1 MSEIAR
7 IEALTKKARRR
18 PAFDEIMDWSNE
30 FREGP
35 LSSYETAAGTV
46 AEIQEGSELF
56 KFLDS
61 LDSLAEEGMI
71 SDAFAGKVRTLRA
84 AVDEVA
90 GEENPFEQLKAQWE
104 AFEEKQTEMERAFD
118 NPKKYEA
125 DEKDAMWD
133 ELTTSLGDISDTLKV
148 LVSGTEESAS

>member
-7 IEALTKKARRR
+7 IEALAKKARRR
-18 PAFDEIMDWSNE
+18 PAFDEITDWSNE

-35 LSSYETAAGTV
+35 LSSYETAAESV
-46 AEIQEGSELF
+46 SEIQEGSDLF

-71 SDAFAGKVRTLRA
+71 SDAFAGKVRALRT

-90 GEENPFEQLKAQWE
+90 GEENPFEQLKEQWE
-104 AFEEKQTEMERAFD
+104 AFEEKLTEMERAFD
-118 NPKKYEA
+118 SPKEYET

-148 LVSGTEESAS
+148 LVSGTEESMS